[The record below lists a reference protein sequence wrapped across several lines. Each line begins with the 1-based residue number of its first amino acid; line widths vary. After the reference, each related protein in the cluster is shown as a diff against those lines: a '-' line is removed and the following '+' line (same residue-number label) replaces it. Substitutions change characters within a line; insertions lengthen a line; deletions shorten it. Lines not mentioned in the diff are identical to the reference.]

1 MGTEFQGRQEAAGR
15 RFAIV
20 VSRYNDSITR
30 ALLHGAVTTFQEHGV
45 AERHLDI
52 AWVPGAWELP
62 LVAQRLANSERYA
75 AVVCLGAVIRGE
87 TTHDQHINRQ
97 VSLSLGEISLQTG
110 IPIAFGLLTCNSV
123 EQAINRSGGSHGN
136 KGAECALAAL
146 EMADL
151 LEQLSGGK

>member
-1 MGTEFQGRQEAAGR
+1 MSTEFQGSLDPAGQ

-30 ALLHGAVTTFQEHGV
+30 SLLNGAVATLSEHGV
-45 AERHLDI
+45 GNEELDV

-62 LVAQRLANSERYA
+62 LVAQRLAESRRYA
-75 AVVCLGAVIRGE
+75 AVLCLGAVIRGE

-97 VSLSLGEISLQTG
+97 VSLSLGEISLRTG
-110 IPIAFGLLTCNSV
+110 VPISFGLLTCNSV
-123 EQAINRSGGSHGN
+123 EQAINRAGGSHGN
-136 KGAECALAAL
+136 KGTECALAAL

-151 LEQLSGGK
+151 LRRLPNS